1 VTLPKNLMKPN
12 KRLDKTINGLQELV
26 QRHKKLNTFQVS
38 KNTIIINNFKPQI
51 WGTIFYVTVL
61 LLLPAGLLVYYL
73 LVDKTNSAI
82 FWLFLFEILFTY
94 NLYKIV
100 RGNTAL
106 TIDFKAKQFEIENND
121 GLFKKCFSKKIVLFS
136 DIVEVQLKE
145 TSIASKYSRTVWLRI
160 TATDKVDRKIVFT
173 DLSND
178 YPESYIAKKIKFLID
193 VIIWTE
199 KQNVARA
206 V

>member
-1 VTLPKNLMKPN
+1 MNPN
-12 KRLDKTINGLQELV
+12 TRLDKTINGLQELV
-26 QRHKKLNTFQVS
+26 RRHKKLNTFQVS
-38 KNTIIINNFKPQI
+38 KNTIIINNLKPQI
-51 WGTIFYVTVL
+51 LGTIFYVTVL

-100 RGNTAL
+100 RGNTSL

-121 GLFKKCFSKKIVLFS
+121 GLFKKWFLKKIVLFS

-160 TATDKVDRKIVFT
+160 TATDKVDRKIIFT
-173 DLSND
+173 DLNND